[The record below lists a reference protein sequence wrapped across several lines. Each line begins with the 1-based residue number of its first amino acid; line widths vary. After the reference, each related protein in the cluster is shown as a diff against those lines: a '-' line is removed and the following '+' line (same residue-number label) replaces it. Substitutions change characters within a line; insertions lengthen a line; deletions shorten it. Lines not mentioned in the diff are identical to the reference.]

1 MKITIATGPLLPVPA
16 VKGGAV
22 QKLWHGLAIEFVR
35 SGHTVTIV
43 ARSFPGQPE
52 TEIRDGINFIRVGGF
67 DQSLSVRRDLVKNF
81 FDSARVTR
89 HLPRADILVTNDF
102 WLPVFAGWFKASAG
116 KIVVNANRFPKGQF
130 GLYRRAARIAAASSA
145 VNNAVV
151 AQCPALAART
161 LVLPNPVDTNL
172 LHPVARENCAKKI
185 LLFVGRLHPEKGVH
199 LLVEAFADFAKTN
212 PNWRL
217 RLVGPADTGH
227 GGGGENYRRQL
238 ESLAAG
244 LPVEFTGPVFD
255 AAKLAAIYQQADL
268 FCYPS
273 LAEFGEALPVAPLEA
288 LACGVPVVVSSL
300 ECFRDFITDR
310 ENGFFFDHRS
320 GNPAAQLAAQLQQ
333 AVAAPENLAHMGQQA
348 TATAQQFS
356 YPAVAKKYLDD
367 FVALTATC
375 P

>member
-22 QKLWHGLAIEFVR
+22 QKLWHGLAIEFAR
-35 SGHTVTIV
+35 QGHTVNIV

-52 TEIRDGINFIRVGGF
+52 TEILDDVKIIRHGGF

-81 FDSARVTR
+81 FDSARVLR
-89 HLPRADILVTNDF
+89 YLPAADILVTNDF
-102 WLPVFAGWFKASAG
+102 WLPVFAGWLRSSAG

-145 VNNAVV
+145 VKNAVV
-151 AQCPALAART
+151 AQCPALATRT
-161 LVLPNPVDTNL
+161 LVLPNPVDTTL
-172 LHPVARENCAKKI
+172 LKPAVKENRAEKI
-185 LLFVGRLHPEKGVH
+185 LIFVGRLHPEKGVH
-199 LLVEAFADFAKTN
+199 LLVEAFAAFVKAN

-217 RLVGPADTGH
+217 QLVGPADTGH

-244 LPVEFTGPVFD
+244 LPVEFIGSVFD

-273 LAEFGEALPVAPLEA
+273 LAEFGESFGVAPLEA
-288 LACGVPVVVSSL
+288 MACGVPVVVSSL
-300 ECFRDFITDR
+300 ECFRDFITAGK
-310 ENGFFFDHRS
+310 NGFFFDHRDE
-320 GNPAAQLAAQLQQ
+320 NPAAQLAAQLHTT
-333 AVAAPENLAHMGQQA
+333 AASPENLARMGQQA
-348 TATAQQFS
+348 VATAQQFS

-367 FVALTATC
+367 FATLTTT
-375 P
+375 

>member
-52 TEIRDGINFIRVGGF
+52 TEICDGINFIRVGGF

-81 FDSARVTR
+81 FDSARVVR
-89 HLPRADILVTNDF
+89 HLPTADILVTNDF
-102 WLPVFAGWFKASAG
+102 WLPVFAGWLRSAG

-145 VNNAVV
+145 VKNAVV

-161 LVLPNPVDTNL
+161 LVLPNPVDTTL
-172 LHPVARENCAKKI
+172 LKPAVKENRADKI

-199 LLVEAFADFAKTN
+199 LLVEAFAAFVKTN
-212 PNWRL
+212 PSWRL
-217 RLVGPADTGH
+217 QLVGPVDTGH

-238 ESLAAG
+238 ETLATG
-244 LPVEFTGPVFD
+244 LPVEFTGSVFD
-255 AAKLAAIYQQADL
+255 PVKLAAIYQRADL

-273 LAEFGEALPVAPLEA
+273 LAELGESFGVAPLEA
-288 LACGVPVVVSSL
+288 MACGVPAVVSSL
-300 ECFRDFITDR
+300 ECFRDFISEG

-320 GNPAAQLAAQLQQ
+320 GNPAAQLAAQLQK
-333 AVAAPENLAHMGQQA
+333 AVAAPENLARVGQQA
-348 TATAQQFS
+348 AATAQQFS

-367 FVALTATC
+367 FAVLTATC

>member
-22 QKLWHGLAIEFVR
+22 QKLWHGLAIEFAR
-35 SGHTVTIV
+35 RGHAVTIV
-43 ARSFPGQPE
+43 ARSFPGQPD
-52 TEIRDGINFIRVGGF
+52 TEIRDGIRFIRIGGF

-81 FDSARVTR
+81 FDSAHVLR
-89 HLPRADILVTNDF
+89 HLPAADILVTNDF
-102 WLPVFAGWFKASAG
+102 WLPVFAGWLRSSAG

-145 VNNAVV
+145 VKNAVDR
-151 AQCPALAART
+151 QCPALAART

-172 LHPVARENCAKKI
+172 LQPAAPKNRAEKF

-199 LLVEAFADFAKTN
+199 LLIEAFATFVKAN

-217 RLVGPADTGH
+217 QLVGPVNTDH

-238 ESLAAG
+238 EALAAG
-244 LPVEFTGPVFD
+244 LPVEFTGSIFD
-255 AAKLAAIYQQADL
+255 PAKLATVYQQADL

-273 LAEFGEALPVAPLEA
+273 LAETGEALPVAPLEA
-288 LACGVPVVVSSL
+288 LACGVPVVVSAL
-300 ECFRDFITDR
+300 DCFQDYVT
-310 ENGFFFDHRS
+310 EGMTGFYFDHRA
-320 GNPAAQLAAQLQQ
+320 GNPAAQLAAQLQR
-333 AVAAPENLAHMGQQA
+333 AVAAPEQLARMGQQA
-348 TATAQQFS
+348 VATAQQFS

-367 FVALTATC
+367 FATLTATC

>member
-22 QKLWHGLAIEFVR
+22 QKLWHGLAIEFAR
-35 SGHTVTIV
+35 QGHAATIV

-52 TEIRDGINFIRVGGF
+52 TETCDGINFIRVGGF

-89 HLPRADILVTNDF
+89 HLPQADILVTNDF
-102 WLPVFAGWFKASAG
+102 WLPVFAGWLRPSAG

-130 GLYRRAARIAAASSA
+130 GLYRRTARIAAASSA
-145 VNNAVV
+145 VKNAVV
-151 AQCPALAART
+151 AQCPALATRT

-172 LHPVARENCAKKI
+172 LHPAARENRAEKI
-185 LLFVGRLHPEKGVH
+185 LLFVGRLHPEKGMH
-199 LLVEAFADFAKTN
+199 LLVEAFGTFVKTN
-212 PNWRL
+212 PSWRL
-217 RLVGPADTGH
+217 QLVGPVDTGH
-227 GGGGENYRRQL
+227 GGGGEEYRRQL
-238 ESLAAG
+238 EALAAG
-244 LPVEFTGPVFD
+244 LPVEFIGSVFD

-273 LAEFGEALPVAPLEA
+273 LAEFGESFGVAPLEA
-288 LACGVPVVVSSL
+288 MACGVPVIVSAL
-300 ECFRDFITDR
+300 ECFRDFISDG
-310 ENGFFFDHRS
+310 ENGFFFNHRDQ
-320 GNPAAQLAAQLQQ
+320 NPAAQLAAQLQK
-333 AVAAPENLAHMGQQA
+333 AVAAPENCARMGQQA
-348 TATAQQFS
+348 VATAQQFS

-367 FVALTATC
+367 FAVLTATC